1 MELYKSNERN
11 KTMKEAQEIANYI
24 NERLNYWKEEL
35 KTEKDENMRNWTE
48 GQIFESTK
56 ILKHIQDEYGINPNN
71 EQ

>member
-1 MELYKSNERN
+1 
-11 KTMKEAQEIANYI
+11 MKEAQEIANYI

-35 KTEKDENMRNWTE
+35 KTEKDENMRDWTE
-48 GQIFESTK
+48 GQIFEATK

>member
-1 MELYKSNERN
+1 
-11 KTMKEAQEIANYI
+11 MKEAQEIANYI

-35 KTEKDENMRNWTE
+35 KNENDESMRDWTE
-48 GQIFESTK
+48 GQIFEATK

>member
-1 MELYKSNERN
+1 
-11 KTMKEAQEIANYI
+11 MKEAQEIANYI

-56 ILKHIQDEYGINPNN
+56 ILKHIQEEYGINPNN
-71 EQ
+71 Q